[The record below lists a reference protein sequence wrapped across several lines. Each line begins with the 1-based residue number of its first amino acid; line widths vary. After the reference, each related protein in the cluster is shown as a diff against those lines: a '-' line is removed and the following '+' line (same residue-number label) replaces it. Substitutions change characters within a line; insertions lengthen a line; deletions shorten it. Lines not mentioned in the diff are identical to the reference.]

1 MAEYAPPP
9 PKVRVTQ
16 AQLRKVQ
23 ANYQKAQALAQDL
36 SAEEEKTRKKELAKI
51 EKDIKN
57 LL

>member
-9 PKVRVTQ
+9 PKVRVTKK
-16 AQLRKVQ
+16 QLKEVQ
-23 ANYQKAQALAQDL
+23 ENYRKAQELAEDL
-36 SAEEEKTRKKELAKI
+36 STEEEKTRKKELERI